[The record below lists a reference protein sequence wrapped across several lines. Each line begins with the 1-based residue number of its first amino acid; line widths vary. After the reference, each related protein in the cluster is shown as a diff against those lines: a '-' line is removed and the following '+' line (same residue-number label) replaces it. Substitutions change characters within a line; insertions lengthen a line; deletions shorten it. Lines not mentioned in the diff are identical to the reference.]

1 MYLRNTFYT
10 AKGHVVALDLDL
22 SPPTP
27 DDIRP
32 LEQHEQML
40 ACEA

>member
-1 MYLRNTFYT
+1 MYLCNTFYT

>member
-10 AKGHVVALDLDL
+10 AKDHAVALDLDL

-27 DDIRP
+27 DGIRP
-32 LEQHEQML
+32 LEQHKQML
-40 ACEA
+40 ACKA